1 MRKVYVRFK
10 DNIWA
15 ADSAEMESFSS
26 KNRTVKYLLSYDLW
40 MFSINMH
47 GLKLKPLD
55 KKCKAVLNAFM
66 EILNES
72 NRKPNKF
79 CVNQGKEFYNE
90 LNQEWLVLKAKIC
103 RNDS

>member
-1 MRKVYVRFK
+1 
-10 DNIWA
+10 
-15 ADSAEMESFSS
+15 MESFSS

-47 GLKLKPLD
+47 GLNLKPWA
-55 KKCKAVLNAFM
+55 KKCKTVLNAFM

-72 NRKPNKF
+72 NCKPNKF
-79 CVNQGKEFYNE
+79 CVDQGKEFYNE
-90 LNQEWLVLKAKIC
+90 LNQEWLVSKGKIC